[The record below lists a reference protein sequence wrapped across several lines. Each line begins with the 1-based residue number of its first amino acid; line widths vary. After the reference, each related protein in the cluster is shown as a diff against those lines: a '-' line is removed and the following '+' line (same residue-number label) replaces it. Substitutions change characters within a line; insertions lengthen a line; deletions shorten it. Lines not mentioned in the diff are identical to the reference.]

1 MCSEVSDPRAAH
13 AASIAYPHGEAARML
28 VKIKTE
34 IRDDLRST
42 ERGEVAASA
51 GRGHGSSTA
60 YAGQS
65 SANEGAGTPI

>member
-1 MCSEVSDPRAAH
+1 
-13 AASIAYPHGEAARML
+13 ML

-42 ERGEVAASA
+42 ERGQVVASA

-60 YAGQS
+60 YAGPVLRQRRGRD
-65 SANEGAGTPI
+65 ANLTPAQ

>member
-1 MCSEVSDPRAAH
+1 
-13 AASIAYPHGEAARML
+13 ML

-34 IRDDLRST
+34 IRDDLRIT

>member
-1 MCSEVSDPRAAH
+1 
-13 AASIAYPHGEAARML
+13 ML

-42 ERGEVAASA
+42 ERGEVAGSA
-51 GRGHGSSTA
+51 GRGHGCRLLTR
-60 YAGQS
+60 GES